1 MTRLEKEIEDIK
13 TNLELEGD
21 DKKRHFIQKELSKK
35 EYKHRQNV
43 FNINQANKKSIL
55 LNRQRLSTCMLSNSI

>member
-1 MTRLEKEIEDIK
+1 MTRLDQEIEGIK

-21 DKKRHFIQKELSKK
+21 DKKVHFIQKELSKK
-35 EYKHRQNV
+35 EYKHRHNV

-55 LNRQRLSTCMLSNSI
+55 LNRQR